1 MSRIIPDEVEEERK
15 DWITRSRRSIGP
27 RTKRRRELQ
36 RRRRRRSAGYIIAM
50 SAGIAALVL
59 IIGLVGRFIANRGE
73 APADKTDKTA
83 ATQETWLVVGTVE
96 TDRSGEANWLAV
108 FSWDIDDKRGF
119 WMFMPRTTLVEI
131 PGFGGGPDSIGKAL
145 ALGKETLLMSSASN
159 MMGIR
164 FDHYLRIS
172 DQGLQALFD
181 KVGGVDLDI
190 DQKLTAKEPD
200 GKVRVVFAEGPQH
213 LDGARVGEYLT
224 FIDESG
230 DEISRAVRHAELW
243 GKFLEHFRKQGGA
256 EAFGTFMADSGD
268 LYVTDANKDEAKRF
282 FTGFAG
288 PTGSDQGALT
298 FETMPVQ
305 AQGVDTGIQFYKAE
319 AEALQRMVER
329 HLKGSLSEGAG
340 KPGRRVQI
348 LNGNGEPGIG
358 QEVGDKLIAKG
369 FRVVLGANARSFNYD
384 TTQIVS
390 YSSSEEAIA
399 NARAIREA
407 LGVGEVLVSRQR
419 QSVVD
424 FTIVVGKDYLQKR

>member
-1 MSRIIPDEVEEERK
+1 MSRIIPDEVDEEGRK
-15 DWITRSRRSIGP
+15 DWITPRRSIGP
-27 RTKRRRELQ
+27 RTRRRRELQ
-36 RRRRRRSAGYIIAM
+36 RRRRRRSAGYVIAM

-59 IIGLVGRFIANRGE
+59 VIGLVARFIADRQE
-73 APADKTDKTA
+73 SPAEKAGKGVP
-83 ATQETWLVVGTVE
+83 TQETWLVVGTVE
-96 TDRSGEANWLAV
+96 SDRSGEANWLAV
-108 FSWDIDDKRGF
+108 FSWDRDDQRGF
-119 WMFMPRTTLVEI
+119 WMFMPRTTLVEL
-131 PGFGGGPDSIGKAL
+131 PGFGGGPDAIGKAL
-145 ALGKETLLMSSASN
+145 ALGKEPLLLSSASN
-159 MMGIR
+159 LMEIR

-181 KVGGVDLDI
+181 KIGGVDLEI
-190 DQKLTAKEPD
+190 GQKLSAKDPD
-200 GKVRVVFAEGPQH
+200 EKVRVVFAEGPQH
-213 LDGARVGEYLT
+213 LDGARVAEYLT

-243 GKFLEHFRKQGGA
+243 GKVVERFRKEGGA
-256 EAFGTFMADSGD
+256 EAFGAFMAESTD
-268 LYVTDANKDEAKRF
+268 LYVTDAKKDETKRF
-282 FTGFAG
+282 FAGFAG
-288 PTGSDQGALT
+288 KDQGALT

-319 AEALQRMVER
+319 ADALQRMVER

-358 QEVGDKLIAKG
+358 QDVGDKLISKG

-390 YSSSEEAIA
+390 YSDSEEAIA